1 MVIIDHRDE
10 YFLQMMP
17 LEMLPE
23 DNNNPNQLLY
33 YPNEYDYPEYQEH
46 FGIVHHEMGITFSN
60 L

>member
-1 MVIIDHRDE
+1 
-10 YFLQMMP
+10 MMP

-33 YPNEYDYPEYQEH
+33 YPNEYDHPEYQEH